1 MSKGF
6 EIFCQDFHCLSC
18 FAFFHAFSLF
28 LSAPMNV
35 TFLLSHDL
43 FPPRKAI
50 VPVTSPRAPPSSL
63 IRIIVPARLPCSP
76 PIATATASAHVC
88 LVLGILPVV
97 LASLISAVDIARL
110 VVLLTMV
117 VWDSLRSIGVSVPTA
132 AAEAVALIILVCF
145 VELVRPVAA
154 DPRIVVQV
162 PWHRGGAAEEDVRW
176 ALCCCGGMPCR
187 GLFVAVE
194 AERAFPSRC
203 LLGTS
208 LDRSG
213 KIGLWPG

>member
-18 FAFFHAFSLF
+18 FAFFHAISLF

-43 FPPRKAI
+43 SPPCKAI

-88 LVLGILPVV
+88 LVIGILPVV
-97 LASLISAVDIARL
+97 PASLISAVGVARRVISL
-110 VVLLTMV
+110 TTVVLVL
-117 VWDSLRSIGVSVPTA
+117 LRSIGVSVATTA
-132 AAEAVALIILVCF
+132 AAEAVALV
-145 VELVRPVAA
+145 
-154 DPRIVVQV
+154 IVVRITRQAS
-162 PWHRGGAAEEDVRW
+162 RGGPSSCSASAK
-176 ALCCCGGMPCR
+176 AL
-187 GLFVAVE
+187 
-194 AERAFPSRC
+194 
-203 LLGTS
+203 
-208 LDRSG
+208 
-213 KIGLWPG
+213 